1 MSFQPTDPLKK
12 ARQRWSARRDPK
24 ELSGVIGKLEGLPS
38 GELLVAR
45 ICELW
50 PRVAGA
56 EIAGLSAVI
65 RLNAGTLEIAVK
77 PGPWKSQLLPLEQE
91 LKEEL
96 NRRLGSSQLRRIR
109 FLEQQI

>member
-1 MSFQPTDPLKK
+1 MSFQPNDPLKK
-12 ARQRWSARRDPK
+12 ARLRWSARRDPK
-24 ELSGVIGKLEGLPS
+24 EIAGVIGKVEGLLS

-50 PRVAGA
+50 PRVAGD
-56 EIAGLSAVI
+56 EIAALTAVT
-65 RLNAGTLEIAVK
+65 RLNAGTLEVAVT

-96 NRRLGSSQLRRIR
+96 NRRLGGSQLRRIR